1 MTKINLQKQSA
12 LTQARLREL
21 LAYDPKTGIFTRRV
35 ATGRW
40 LRNPVGEV
48 VGTPQGD
55 GAHLV
60 IRVDGVLFLAH
71 RLAWLY
77 MTGAWPADQ
86 IDHRDKNK
94 QNNRWLN
101 LREATDLFN
110 RQNMPMQ
117 RNNKS
122 GEPGVR
128 RRQDTGRWTAEIQ
141 VDGRVHRLGCFDSKD
156 DAIRSRRRAKLQF
169 HPFGAEGALDGG

>member
-1 MTKINLQKQSA
+1 MAGPL
-12 LTQARLREL
+12 RLPLGACDKGEAEVLESLGL
-21 LAYDPKTGIFTRRV
+21 LKP
-35 ATGRW
+35 
-40 LRNPVGEV
+40 
-48 VGTPQGD
+48 
-55 GAHLV
+55 
-60 IRVDGVLFLAH
+60 
-71 RLAWLY
+71 
-77 MTGAWPADQ
+77 
-86 IDHRDKNK
+86 
-94 QNNRWLN
+94 
-101 LREATDLFN
+101 DLFN